1 MPRIKPPVVI
11 TANRLT
17 TGEVVFWGNE
27 RQWVRKISDAVPFH
41 CADVAA
47 ETAKTIDDEL
57 VVLGVYLV
65 AIGSSDEA
73 RQPTHYRESIRA
85 TAIASYAIAGNE
97 GGADAP
103 L

>member
-27 RQWVRKISDAVPFH
+27 RQWVRKISDAVPFY

-47 ETAKTIDDEL
+47 ETAAEE
-57 VVLGVYLV
+57 
-65 AIGSSDEA
+65 SSG
-73 RQPTHYRESIRA
+73 IL
-85 TAIASYAIAGNE
+85 
-97 GGADAP
+97 AP
-103 L
+103 ERSSLLRTDINPPLF

>member
-27 RQWVRKISDAVPFH
+27 QQWVRKIGDAVTFH
-41 CADVAA
+41 STDVAS
-47 ETAKTIDDEL
+47 EMAKTIDDEL

-65 AIGSSDEA
+65 AIGSSGEI

-85 TAIASYAIAGNE
+85 AAIAPYAIAGNE
-97 GGADAP
+97 EGADAQ

>member
-17 TGEVVFWGNE
+17 TGEEVIWGSG
-27 RQWVRKISDAVPFH
+27 RQWVSKIKNALPVH
-41 CADVAA
+41 CAEAAA

-65 AIGSSDEA
+65 AIAASDETPE
-73 RQPTHYRESIRA
+73 PTHYRESIRA
-85 TAIASYAIAGNE
+85 TAIAPYVIAGND
-97 GGADAP
+97 GANDAP

>member
-1 MPRIKPPVVI
+1 MARIKPPVVI

-27 RQWVRKISDAVPFH
+27 QQWVRKLSDALPFH
-41 CADVAA
+41 DIDVAS
-47 ETAKTIDDEL
+47 ETAKTIDNEL

-65 AIGSSDEA
+65 AIAASDEA
-73 RQPTHYRESIRA
+73 HQPTHYRESIRA
-85 TAIASYAIAGNE
+85 AAIAPYVIAGND
-97 GGADAP
+97 GAIDVP

>member
-1 MPRIKPPVVI
+1 MARIKPPVVI

-27 RQWVRKISDAVPFH
+27 QQWVRKLSDALPFH
-41 CADVAA
+41 DIDVAS
-47 ETAKTIDDEL
+47 ETAKTIDNEL

-65 AIGSSDEA
+65 AIEASDEA
-73 RQPTHYRESIRA
+73 HQPTHYRESIRA
-85 TAIASYAIAGNE
+85 AAIAPYVIAGND
-97 GGADAP
+97 GAIDVP

>member
-1 MPRIKPPVVI
+1 MARIKLPVVI

-17 TGEVVFWGNE
+17 TGEVVFWGSE
-27 RQWVRKISDAVPFH
+27 QRWVKKLSDALPFH
-41 CADVAA
+41 SIDVAS

-65 AIGSSDEA
+65 AIAASIGTH
-73 RQPTHYRESIRA
+73 QPTHYRESIRA
-85 TAIASYAIAGNE
+85 TAIAPYAIAGND
-97 GGADAP
+97 GVTDVP

>member
-1 MPRIKPPVVI
+1 MARIKPPVVI

-27 RQWVRKISDAVPFH
+27 QQWVRKLSDALPFF
-41 CADVAA
+41 DIYVAS
-47 ETAKTIDDEL
+47 ETAKTIDNEL

-65 AIGSSDEA
+65 AIAASDEA
-73 RQPTHYRESIRA
+73 HQPTHYRESIRA
-85 TAIASYAIAGNE
+85 AAIAPYVIAGND
-97 GGADAP
+97 GAIDVP

>member
-1 MPRIKPPVVI
+1 MARIKPPVVI

-27 RQWVRKISDAVPFH
+27 QQWVRKLSDALPFH
-41 CADVAA
+41 DIDVAS
-47 ETAKTIDDEL
+47 ETAKTIDNEL

-65 AIGSSDEA
+65 AIAASDEA
-73 RQPTHYRESIRA
+73 HQPTHYRESIRA
-85 TAIASYAIAGNE
+85 AAIAPYVITGNDGAI
-97 GGADAP
+97 DVP

>member
-1 MPRIKPPVVI
+1 MARIKPPVVI

-27 RQWVRKISDAVPFH
+27 QQWVRKISDALAFNSIE
-41 CADVAA
+41 VAS
-47 ETAKTIDDEL
+47 ETAQIIDDEL

-65 AIGSSDEA
+65 AIAASDGA
-73 RQPTHYRESIRA
+73 HQPTHYRESIRA
-85 TAIASYAIAGNE
+85 AAIAPYVIAGND
-97 GGADAP
+97 GVTDAP

>member
-1 MPRIKPPVVI
+1 MARIKPPVVI

-27 RQWVRKISDAVPFH
+27 QQWVRKLSDALPFH
-41 CADVAA
+41 DIDVAS
-47 ETAKTIDDEL
+47 ETAKTIDNEL

-65 AIGSSDEA
+65 AISASDEA
-73 RQPTHYRESIRA
+73 HQPTHYRESIRA
-85 TAIASYAIAGNE
+85 AAIAPYVIAGND
-97 GGADAP
+97 GAIDVP